1 MQTQVNWVG
10 CLLGNHGIRQGF
22 VWVRRGYLEM
32 PYGHQIWREEPLN
45 LGVIIY
51 YVQMAR
57 TLQKVENTWDAKKK
71 THAEHIIFMC
81 SNVTDIE
88 HVLNVF

>member
-1 MQTQVNWVG
+1 MYSQSVT
-10 CLLGNHGIRQGF
+10 
-22 VWVRRGYLEM
+22 
-32 PYGHQIWREEPLN
+32 
-45 LGVIIY
+45 
-51 YVQMAR
+51 
-57 TLQKVENTWDAKKK
+57 TLQKVENTWDAKK